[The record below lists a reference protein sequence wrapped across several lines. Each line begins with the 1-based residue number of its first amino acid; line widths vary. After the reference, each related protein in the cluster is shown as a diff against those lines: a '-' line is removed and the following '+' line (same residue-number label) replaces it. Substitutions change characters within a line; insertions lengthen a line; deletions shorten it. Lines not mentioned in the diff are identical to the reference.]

1 MPHSFLGILGWSLRL
16 MAAVNMVDTV
26 VESMVDRFSVALTGT
41 RVVYP
46 RISHNIMLL
55 VLLDFGFVSNFFLCK
70 TCPF

>member
-1 MPHSFLGILGWSLRL
+1 

-26 VESMVDRFSVALTGT
+26 VESMVDRFSVALTDT

-55 VLLDFGFVSNFFLCK
+55 VLLDFVFVSK
-70 TCPF
+70 YSS

>member
-1 MPHSFLGILGWSLRL
+1 

-55 VLLDFGFVSNFFLCK
+55 VLLDFVFASNTFLNRSNFCCAKPGHFR
-70 TCPF
+70 